1 MYCRMALLNIG
12 LGQVEGVLGDIVAFN
27 YLTHRFWG
35 HLEDIIELTDSLEL
49 ELMVRN
55 NKIWALVPFLTLTW
69 LNDL

>member
-49 ELMVRN
+49 ELN
-55 NKIWALVPFLTLTW
+55 GEKS
-69 LNDL
+69 